1 MWYMHGKL
9 VPTTYR
15 CNDSKCTQIVTFYV
29 ALKSTWIFY
38 FAHVSIK
45 ISTHVCF
52 QVRFGDGNGRRR
64 IWNTCACKAGQV
76 RIHAYCQKHMHLVS
90 SSDKVNT
97 QRFKKILYFP
107 KYFQILLFYSV
118 FFFFLKYNSTNMEV
132 IIAAV
137 WYVISDLIPS
147 INFKFLAWCELIWLI
162 SSTFLTG
169 ISFYFNEKLSHHLL
183 TK

>member
-9 VPTTYR
+9 VPTTYG

-64 IWNTCACKAGQV
+64 IWNTCACKAGRV
-76 RIHAYCQKHMHLVS
+76 RIQAYCQKHMHLAS
-90 SSDKVNT
+90 SLDKVNT

-118 FFFFLKYNSTNMEV
+118 FFFFLSIIQQYGSNNCSRV
-132 IIAAV
+132 IC
-137 WYVISDLIPS
+137 
-147 INFKFLAWCELIWLI
+147 NFRFDPFL
-162 SSTFLTG
+162 
-169 ISFYFNEKLSHHLL
+169 
-183 TK
+183 